1 MSLVPLPR
9 RTLSWRK
16 LSCRRKITRR
26 RVTQAP
32 GGIVLVLA
40 HAHATGHLH
49 QDLLGA
55 VDPLQ
60 DITGRG
66 RRVVVAREARMARM
80 AAVMTIMG
88 VTRTSEQKVAQR
100 RKSELC
106 SAWISFVIVRSDI
119 FFLVYLTTYNET
131 LFCVC
136 QNLYGYIYTE
146 LTITAYYLQENWFI
160 SLVGWLGDAQLSI
173 LHTRKLHFHYLHFC
187 SDGNAKDYFYLTL
200 PGHLVIPQTV
210 STSGSQTIVSTK
222 YLFSCALIIF
232 GA

>member
-9 RTLSWRK
+9 RT

-32 GGIVLVLA
+32 GGIVLDLA
-40 HAHATGHLH
+40 YATGHLH

-88 VTRTSEQKVAQR
+88 VTRTSEQKVTQR

-146 LTITAYYLQENWFI
+146 LTITAYYLQEN
-160 SLVGWLGDAQLSI
+160 
-173 LHTRKLHFHYLHFC
+173 
-187 SDGNAKDYFYLTL
+187 
-200 PGHLVIPQTV
+200 
-210 STSGSQTIVSTK
+210 
-222 YLFSCALIIF
+222 
-232 GA
+232 

>member
-16 LSCRRKITRR
+16 LSCQRKITRR

-210 STSGSQTIVSTK
+210 SKSGSQTIVSTK

>member
-16 LSCRRKITRR
+16 LSCQRKITRR

-88 VTRTSEQKVAQR
+88 VTRTSEQKVTQR

-146 LTITAYYLQENWFI
+146 LTITAYYLQEN
-160 SLVGWLGDAQLSI
+160 
-173 LHTRKLHFHYLHFC
+173 
-187 SDGNAKDYFYLTL
+187 
-200 PGHLVIPQTV
+200 
-210 STSGSQTIVSTK
+210 
-222 YLFSCALIIF
+222 
-232 GA
+232 